1 MLNISLSTDAK
12 RALHAFLDKEDGAA
26 CFRLREFGSGCVYCR
41 NDFHR
46 VLRVTIDVPEESDL
60 TAVVDGMPFV
70 MEDLL
75 LANYGNSFFIFLGQ
89 NRMPMVTALR
99 VLLH

>member
-1 MLNISLSTDAK
+1 
-12 RALHAFLDKEDGAA
+12 
-26 CFRLREFGSGCVYCR
+26 
-41 NDFHR
+41 
-46 VLRVTIDVPEESDL
+46 VTIDVPEESDL

-70 MEDLL
+70 MEDML

-89 NRMPMVTALR
+89 NRMPVVTAMR